1 MPPSRRA
8 LPMDTSQSSNARLAA
23 IIALAVAFIV
33 LVVIIVSSLG
43 GGDGSGDHATR
54 TVGRSKSVKP
64 AANGSDRKIY
74 VVKPG
79 DTLIRIAHKVGIP
92 VDRLQTL
99 NPNIDQFSLQS
110 GDRVK
115 LR

>member
-1 MPPSRRA
+1 
-8 LPMDTSQSSNARLAA
+8 MDSPQSSNARLVA

-33 LVVIIVSSLG
+33 LVVIIASSLG
-43 GGDGSGDHATR
+43 GGGGSGDNATR
-54 TVGRSKSVKP
+54 TIGRPKSAKP
-64 AANGSDRKIY
+64 AADGSQRKIY

-79 DTLIRIAHKVGIP
+79 DTFSRIAHKVGIP
-92 VDRLQTL
+92 VDELQTL

>member
-1 MPPSRRA
+1 
-8 LPMDTSQSSNARLAA
+8 MDTPQSSNARLAA

-33 LVVIIVSSLG
+33 LLVIIVSSLAG
-43 GGDGSGDHATR
+43 GGGSGGEPTQTIGRPKNAKPASDGSQ
-54 TVGRSKSVKP
+54 
-64 AANGSDRKIY
+64 RKIY

-79 DTLIRIAHKVGIP
+79 DTFSGIAHKLGIP
-92 VDRLQTL
+92 VEKLQTL
-99 NPNIDQFSLQS
+99 NPGIDQFSLQS

>member
-1 MPPSRRA
+1 
-8 LPMDTSQSSNARLAA
+8 MDTPQSSNARLAA
-23 IIALAVAFIV
+23 IIALAVAFIIL
-33 LVVIIVSSLG
+33 LVVIVSSLG
-43 GGDGSGDHATR
+43 SDDGSGHNAT
-54 TVGRSKSVKP
+54 TIGRPKSAKP
-64 AANGSDRKIY
+64 PASTGSQRQIY

-92 VDRLQTL
+92 VAKLQTL
-99 NPNIDQFSLQS
+99 NPRIDQFSLQS

>member
-1 MPPSRRA
+1 
-8 LPMDTSQSSNARLAA
+8 MDTPQSSNARLVA

-43 GGDGSGDHATR
+43 GGGGSGSQAPSTI
-54 TVGRSKSVKP
+54 GQQKSGKP
-64 AANGSDRKIY
+64 ASNGSQRKIY

-79 DTLIRIAHKVGIP
+79 DTFSRIAHKLGLSVA
-92 VDRLQTL
+92 RLQTL
-99 NPNIDQFSLQS
+99 NPGIDQFSLQS

>member
-1 MPPSRRA
+1 METP
-8 LPMDTSQSSNARLAA
+8 QSSNARLAA

-33 LVVIIVSSLG
+33 LLVVIVSSLG
-43 GGDGSGDHATR
+43 GGGGSGDHATR
-54 TVGRSKSVKP
+54 TIGRPQSPKP
-64 AANGSDRKIY
+64 IPNGSQRKIY

-79 DTLIRIAHKVGIP
+79 DTLSLIAHKVGIP

>member
-1 MPPSRRA
+1 
-8 LPMDTSQSSNARLAA
+8 MDTPQSSNARLAA

-33 LVVIIVSSLG
+33 LLVIVVSSLG
-43 GGDGSGDHATR
+43 GGGGSGGNATR
-54 TVGRSKSVKP
+54 TIGRTKSSKT
-64 AANGSDRKIY
+64 AANGSQRKVY

-79 DTLIRIAHKVGIP
+79 DTFSRIAHKVGIP

-99 NPNIDQFSLQS
+99 NPKIDQFSLQS